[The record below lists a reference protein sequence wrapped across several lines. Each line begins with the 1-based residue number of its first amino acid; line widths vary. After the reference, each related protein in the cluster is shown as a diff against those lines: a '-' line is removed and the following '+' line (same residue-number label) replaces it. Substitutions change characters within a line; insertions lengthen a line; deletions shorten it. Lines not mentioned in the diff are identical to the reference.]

1 MAQDPIWKPTPA
13 SDAGR
18 FVVSVVVCAGVTSQG
33 APVNAS
39 REFRI
44 GQQVY
49 LVCSVKGIAEGVS
62 HRLSVRWL
70 HDGNLVQAAGSHSS
84 ALVMQS
90 GGVTFSMIYPSS
102 GAGVA
107 RVYWDE
113 PVGDNNDIPNDHFL
127 AHTTDFTIN

>member
-1 MAQDPIWKPTPA
+1 MLHIT
-13 SDAGR
+13 S
-18 FVVSVVVCAGVTSQG
+18 VSPLFLNPLICAGVTSQG

-49 LVCSVKGIAEGVS
+49 LVCSVTGIAEGVS

-70 HDGNLVQAAGSHSS
+70 LDRNLVQAAGAHSS
-84 ALVMQS
+84 ALVMQNGNVS
-90 GGVTFSMIYPSS
+90 FSMIYPSP
-102 GAGVA
+102 GAGGA

-113 PVGDNNDIPNDHFL
+113 PIGDNNDIPNDHFL
-127 AHTTDFTIN
+127 AHTADFTVN